1 MKAPNKRTRT
11 LTVRFD
17 LDKERDLT
25 VWEHLHNKSERRYS
39 TCNTAVIE
47 DLAEYIRTRSDTE
60 KLTDILS
67 ESIRTAIRDEFVRI
81 LSNSGN
87 INAHAPY
94 VKHDTSTTAVQDLI
108 DDDFMGG

>member
-1 MKAPNKRTRT
+1 MKTASKRTRT
-11 LTVRFD
+11 LTGRFD
-17 LDKERDLT
+17 LDKERDLS

-47 DLAEYIRTRSDTE
+47 DLAEYIRTRSETD

-67 ESIRTAIRDEFVRI
+67 ESIRTAIRDEFARI

-94 VKHDTSTTAVQDLI
+94 VKHSTPSPAVQDLI

>member
-1 MKAPNKRTRT
+1 MEAASKRTRT

-17 LDKERDLT
+17 LDKERDLS
-25 VWEHLHNKSERRYS
+25 VWEHLHNKSERIYS

-47 DLAEYIRTRSDTE
+47 ELAEYIYSRSETD

-67 ESIRTAIRDEFVRI
+67 ESIRTAIRDEFARI
-81 LSNSGN
+81 LLNSRSVN
-87 INAHAPY
+87 VTTPY
-94 VKHDTSTTAVQDLI
+94 VKHSTPSPAVQDLI

>member
-1 MKAPNKRTRT
+1 MKTASKRTRT

-17 LDKERDLT
+17 LDKERDLS

-47 DLAEYIRTRSDTE
+47 DLAEYIRTRSETD

-67 ESIRTAIRDEFVRI
+67 ESIRTAIRDEFARI

-94 VKHDTSTTAVQDLI
+94 VKHSTPSPAVQDLI